1 MSWTLKKPEAP
12 EIGSDWYWYW
22 DEDEKEPVVTEIYKG
37 CWKYYAY
44 GGYWWDEPV
53 IRPSERLEFKKKEKK
68 GKVKKKPKQ
77 KQVSEP
83 DTKKQEL
90 QSALLS
96 MPAGET
102 PQKFR
107 GKGIL

>member
-44 GGYWWDEPV
+44 GGYWWD
-53 IRPSERLEFKKKEKK
+53 
-68 GKVKKKPKQ
+68 
-77 KQVSEP
+77 
-83 DTKKQEL
+83 
-90 QSALLS
+90 
-96 MPAGET
+96 
-102 PQKFR
+102 
-107 GKGIL
+107 